1 VATALRHPGFRVAAG
16 GAAALAA
23 FVTIGLFGVRSY
35 LDNYLSYR
43 GFAPPR
49 EPAFVKQA
57 GTVRRVL
64 VPSAAL
70 GGRSQEAYV
79 YLPSGYALHPRR
91 RYPVLYLLHGFPG
104 RPLAFLQT
112 VQMGIVDDVLTARH
126 RAQPL
131 ILVMPFGSTS
141 TFMDEEWVNGVSPKD
156 GWATFVARDLV
167 RYVDTHFRT
176 IARASGRA
184 IGGLSEGGYGAIDI
198 ALHHP
203 REFSVV
209 ESWSGYQRPD
219 RLRAIFGSKLQ
230 LLARNDPRRLLPRV
244 APELR
249 KLGTFFWFYSGST
262 DPLRRQNAAFARELS
277 VARLPHR
284 YFQVYGGHN
293 WAIWRGNAR
302 GAYTAAAA
310 RLGRG

>member
-1 VATALRHPGFRVAAG
+1 VAAVG
-16 GAAALAA
+16 LIA
-23 FVTIGLFGVRSY
+23 FVALGLLGARSY
-35 LDNYLSYR
+35 LDNYLQYR
-43 GFAPPR
+43 GFAAPR
-49 EPAFVKQA
+49 EPAFVTQP
-57 GTVRRVL
+57 GTVRRLL

-70 GGRSQEAYV
+70 GGRRQEAYV
-79 YLPSGYALHPRR
+79 YLPSGYARHPDR

-104 RPLAFLQT
+104 RPLAFLET

-131 ILVMPFGSTS
+131 ILVLPFGSTS
-141 TFMDEEWVNGVSPKD
+141 TFTDEEWANGASAHD

-167 RYVDTHFRT
+167 RYVDARFRT
-176 IARASGRA
+176 IPRAEGRA
-184 IGGLSEGGYGAIDI
+184 IGGLSEGGYGAINI

-219 RLRAIFGSKLQ
+219 RLRSIFGSKLQ
-230 LLARNDPRRLLPRV
+230 LLAQNDPRRLLPRV

-262 DPLRRQNAAFARELS
+262 DPLRRQNAAFAREL
-277 VARLPHR
+277 AAERLPHR
-284 YFQVYGGHN
+284 YFEVFGGHN
-293 WAIWRGNAR
+293 WALWRDNAR
-302 GAYTAAAA
+302 AADLAAATRLA
-310 RLGRG
+310 RD